1 MNNNI
6 KEITNGSV
14 RWLDVESPSRQDIE
28 YLKTHF
34 NLHPLDLE
42 DVVAP
47 TQRSKMEQRDD
58 YIFLIMLFPVYNRKT
73 GEIESSETDFFLTKN
88 YLISIHHGDL
98 SSIPDLFQLCV
109 SSEQAKINYMNNS
122 SQYILYN
129 ILNKLYQYCFPI
141 LDHVSIDIL
150 NSKKQI
156 FMGKEKEMLEKILVI
171 RRNITDMRKI
181 MQSHKIT
188 LDKFL
193 KNNIKIN
200 KQYLEY
206 YDHLI
211 DDTKEIWDQ
220 LEASKESIEALQD
233 ANESLISYKLNKVMK
248 ILTVISVG
256 LMPASFVTNLFMM
269 NSVYTPLVG
278 IANDFWIIFGISAIS
293 SILLLI
299 IIWHKKWL

>member
-1 MNNNI
+1 
-6 KEITNGSV
+6 
-14 RWLDVESPSRQDIE
+14 
-28 YLKTHF
+28 
-34 NLHPLDLE
+34 
-42 DVVAP
+42 
-47 TQRSKMEQRDD
+47 
-58 YIFLIMLFPVYNRKT
+58 
-73 GEIESSETDFFLTKN
+73 
-88 YLISIHHGDL
+88 
-98 SSIPDLFQLCV
+98 
-109 SSEQAKINYMNNS
+109 MNNS

-220 LEASKESIEALQD
+220 LEAYKESIEALQD

-248 ILTVISVG
+248 ILTVISV
-256 LMPASFVTNLFMM
+256 
-269 NSVYTPLVG
+269 
-278 IANDFWIIFGISAIS
+278 
-293 SILLLI
+293 
-299 IIWHKKWL
+299 

>member
-6 KEITNGSV
+6 KEITNAKV
-14 RWLDVESPSRQDIE
+14 RWLDIESPSRQDIE
-28 YLKTHF
+28 YLKENF
-34 NLHPLDLE
+34 SLHPLDLE
-42 DVVAP
+42 DIVAP
-47 TQRSKMEQRDD
+47 TQRSKMEQREN

-73 GEIESSETDFFLTKN
+73 GEIESSETDFFLGKDFLASVHRGN
-88 YLISIHHGDL
+88 L
-98 SSIPDLFQLCV
+98 SLIPDLFQLCA
-109 SSEQAKINYMNNS
+109 SSEQAKINYMNDS
-122 SQYILYN
+122 PQYTLYH

-141 LDHVSIDIL
+141 LDHISIDIQ
-150 NSKKQI
+150 NTKKQI
-156 FMGKEKEMLEKILVI
+156 FMGREKEMLEKILII

-188 LDKFL
+188 LDKFF
-193 KNNIKIN
+193 KNTVKIN

-220 LEASKESIEALQD
+220 LEAAKESIEALQD

-256 LMPASFVTNLFMM
+256 LLPASFITNLFMM
-269 NSVYTPLVG
+269 NSEYTPIIG
-278 IANDFWIIFGISAIS
+278 MANDWWIIILISAIS

-299 IIWHKKWL
+299 IIWRKKWL